1 MWQDIDVHLKRWINF
16 STLWY
21 QGRGQE
27 SWERRGCHT
36 NPRSVSN
43 TCTCTS
49 SHACLMYRHTHLHTF
64 SFILAAAC
72 KLCRQCLLSIYFF
85 HNKTLLMKI
94 KLLNFFFFRRVDH
107 IPQKVEYDLSN
118 IFTDLLNFAYK
129 FLRTGGRLTYWF
141 PVHRAK

>member
-1 MWQDIDVHLKRWINF
+1 MWYVINIYLKCWINF

-43 TCTCTS
+43 TCTS

-64 SFILAAAC
+64 SFNLAAAC

-94 KLLNFFFFRRVDH
+94 KFLNCWFFFQTSRSHPTEGRIWFVQYFHRPSKLCIQILEDWWT
-107 IPQKVEYDLSN
+107 
-118 IFTDLLNFAYK
+118 TDLLVPS
-129 FLRTGGRLTYWF
+129 T
-141 PVHRAK
+141 

>member
-43 TCTCTS
+43 TS
-49 SHACLMYRHTHLHTF
+49 SHACLMQAYSFAYIQLHF
-64 SFILAAAC
+64 GCCMQVMQEVPVVNLF
-72 KLCRQCLLSIYFF
+72 FF
-85 HNKTLLMKI
+85 HNNTLLMKI
-94 KLLNFFFFRRVDH
+94 KLLNCFVFFRRVDH